1 MPVAHVIPPS
11 LRAFGIDE
19 VQPQQKLDPNKYE
32 VPRGVDRRDAFDA
45 MVAARRASGRLRRGC
60 PMTVGTPS
68 TRRRLPDDRRDAFD
82 ATAAA
87 RWRARTR
94 RPAQVLG
101 QDMQVLRIHLN
112 RGEKA
117 LAEPGAMVYMSEN
130 VEAGCDSAKW
140 WPRCMGCEPCC
151 FATFEAKGDGAY
163 VGLTPNRPAKVLPLV
178 LGGRRF
184 LGKKGMYFASTG
196 HVDVDFNMDLNPVT
210 CCCGGQGMIRQ
221 VLKGDGIAFIG
232 AMGVLTH
239 KVLAPGEKLI
249 VDTCVETKIYGAFS
263 TSTPS
268 ARRLPDGVAM
278 PVQPV
283 VAAAFA
289 GACGLRRA
297 GSPSSRSAAPAPCAP
312 TPSRR

>member
-1 MPVAHVIPPS
+1 MRC
-11 LRAFGIDE
+11 RA
-19 VQPQQKLDPNKYE
+19 
-32 VPRGVDRRDAFDA
+32 
-45 MVAARRASGRLRRGC
+45 AS
-60 PMTVGTPS
+60 TVGTPS
-68 TRRRLPDDRRDAFD
+68 TRRRLPDGE
-82 ATAAA
+82 
-87 RWRARTR
+87 RALR
-94 RPAQVLG
+94 RPTQVLG

-112 RGEKA
+112 RGDKA

-196 HVDVDFNMDLNPVT
+196 QVDVDFNMDLNPVT

-278 PVQPV
+278 PVLQRSTEP
-283 VAAAFA
+283 
-289 GACGLRRA
+289 GRPRHRREM
-297 GSPSSRSAAPAPCAP
+297 
-312 TPSRR
+312 T

>member
-1 MPVAHVIPPS
+1 
-11 LRAFGIDE
+11 
-19 VQPQQKLDPNKYE
+19 
-32 VPRGVDRRDAFDA
+32 
-45 MVAARRASGRLRRGC
+45 
-60 PMTVGTPS
+60 
-68 TRRRLPDDRRDAFD
+68 
-82 ATAAA
+82 
-87 RWRARTR
+87 
-94 RPAQVLG
+94 
-101 QDMQVLRIHLN
+101 
-112 RGEKA
+112 
-117 LAEPGAMVYMSEN
+117 MVYMSEN

-249 VDTCVETKIYGAFS
+249 DTCVETKIYGAFS
-263 TSTPS
+263 PTSTPS
-268 ARRLPDGVAM
+268 ARRLPAWRGDACSTLDRART
-278 PVQPV
+278 
-283 VAAAFA
+283 AASSPRNDLVKSCRVHPTHLLISTRWTRTASSPGRRPWSTA
-289 GACGLRRA
+289 SRRTRAAVHVLLRRGLLLDAAHWGPGGLRPEPA
-297 GSPSSRSAAPAPCAP
+297 ASSSSTRPGAWARTHDAPGRRRVRRRGARGGDDRS
-312 TPSRR
+312 

>member
-1 MPVAHVIPPS
+1 M
-11 LRAFGIDE
+11 
-19 VQPQQKLDPNKYE
+19 
-32 VPRGVDRRDAFDA
+32 
-45 MVAARRASGRLRRGC
+45 
-60 PMTVGTPS
+60 
-68 TRRRLPDDRRDAFD
+68 
-82 ATAAA
+82 
-87 RWRARTR
+87 
-94 RPAQVLG
+94 
-101 QDMQVLRIHLN
+101 LRIHLN
-112 RGEKA
+112 RGDKA

-130 VEAGCDSAKW
+130 VEAGCDSDKW

-196 HVDVDFNMDLNPVT
+196 QVDVDFNMDLNPVT

-249 VDTCVETKIYGAFS
+249 VDTNSVVAWEETVEYGVKKNSGGLCMCCCGGEGFFS
-263 TSTPS
+263 TQLTGSGLCRISTPS
-268 ARRLPDGVAM
+268 SRCSSGDDVASTVWGVRNLITTQVPARSTS
-278 PVQPV
+278 
-283 VAAAFA
+283 
-289 GACGLRRA
+289 RA
-297 GSPSSRSAAPAPCAP
+297 TATRSSSSTRSTGTWAR
-312 TPSRR
+312 TP

>member
-1 MPVAHVIPPS
+1 M
-11 LRAFGIDE
+11 
-19 VQPQQKLDPNKYE
+19 
-32 VPRGVDRRDAFDA
+32 
-45 MVAARRASGRLRRGC
+45 
-60 PMTVGTPS
+60 
-68 TRRRLPDDRRDAFD
+68 
-82 ATAAA
+82 
-87 RWRARTR
+87 
-94 RPAQVLG
+94 
-101 QDMQVLRIHLN
+101 N
-112 RGEKA
+112 RGDKA

-130 VEAGCDSAKW
+130 VEAGCDSDKW

-278 PVQPV
+278 PVLQRSTEP
-283 VAAAFA
+283 
-289 GACGLRRA
+289 GRPRHRREM
-297 GSPSSRSAAPAPCAP
+297 
-312 TPSRR
+312 T

>member
-1 MPVAHVIPPS
+1 MSTA
-11 LRAFGIDE
+11 G
-19 VQPQQKLDPNKYE
+19 
-32 VPRGVDRRDAFDA
+32 
-45 MVAARRASGRLRRGC
+45 M
-60 PMTVGTPS
+60 PS
-68 TRRRLPDDRRDAFD
+68 TRRRLPD
-82 ATAAA
+82 
-87 RWRARTR
+87 
-94 RPAQVLG
+94 RPTQVLG

-130 VEAGCDSAKW
+130 VEAGCDSDKW

-196 HVDVDFNMDLNPVT
+196 QVDVDFNMDLNPVT

-249 VDTCVETKIYGAFS
+249 VDTCVEIKNYGAFS
-263 TSTPS
+263 SSTPS

-278 PVQPV
+278 PVP
-283 VAAAFA
+283 
-289 GACGLRRA
+289 RRSTKP
-297 GSPSSRSAAPAPCAP
+297 GRPRH
-312 TPSRR
+312 RREMT